1 MSTLDERPG
10 ARDQLLAADR
20 DWRAAGAPGHQFA
33 EIEQLSSELF
43 AGDAAEGRPAWAV
56 RSEDDSTPSWGVD
69 PERTVWHYGPTTS
82 IPNGAGDPEA
92 ITLNLE
98 QHVVTTSTGEDR
110 DTYVSLGQLQTV
122 SGEAIRKLAAALLNA
137 ADQLDGRK

>member
-20 DWRAAGAPGHQFA
+20 DWRAAGAPGHRFA
-33 EIEQLSSELF
+33 EIEQLSCELY
-43 AGDAAEGRPAWAV
+43 AGDPADGRPAWAV
-56 RSEDDSTPSWGVD
+56 RSEDDSTPSWSVE

-82 IPNGAGDPEA
+82 IPNGADDPGV

-98 QHVVTTSTGEDR
+98 QHVITTLAGEDR
-110 DTYVSLGQLQTV
+110 DTYLNLGQVQTV
-122 SGEAIRKLAAALLNA
+122 SVGAIRQLAAALLNA
-137 ADQLDGRK
+137 ADQLDGGK